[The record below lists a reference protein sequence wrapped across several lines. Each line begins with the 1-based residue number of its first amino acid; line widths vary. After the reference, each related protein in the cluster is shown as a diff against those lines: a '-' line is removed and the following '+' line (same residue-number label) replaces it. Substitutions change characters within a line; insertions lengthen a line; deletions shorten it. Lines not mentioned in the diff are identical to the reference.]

1 MAKSKEKISS
11 ARFYAFKALQ
21 RIEQDQAY
29 ADLVLSNLQQEI
41 DLSEKDRA
49 LLNEI
54 VRGTLRWKKRLDWIV
69 DQLWQGKS
77 KKLAPKIR
85 WLLWIGL
92 YQIDFLQ
99 KIPDSA
105 AVNEIVKIGRKIAGP
120 SVAGILNGMLRS
132 YLREPERVHFPDERD
147 DPVLALAVRK
157 SHPEWLVA
165 RWIDQF
171 GLEAASQ
178 LCDANNTPPLLCVR
192 PNRLKIDPEDFEN
205 LLLDKNVEFNKS
217 IVPGFFRLLSFSWPI
232 IQEWLDSGLIS
243 IQDESAGLPAL
254 AADVQPGETVFDL
267 CAAPGGKS
275 THIAELSGD
284 RATVFSADINPA
296 RCRLVRQA
304 CTRLGLQSVR
314 VLIADAN
321 HIPLKQADKIILDAP
336 CSGLGVMR
344 RKTDLRWRRKPEEI
358 EALVS
363 LQKKLLRSAA
373 EHVKPGG
380 ALVYCT
386 CTIEPEENDKVIQ
399 FFLQH
404 NANFKLAPV
413 ENSNIPKALIDE
425 NGMIHTFPHLHQ
437 MDGSFVAKLVR
448 VK

>member
-1 MAKSKEKISS
+1 MKSKANISQ

-29 ADLVLSNLQQEI
+29 TDLVLSKLQEEV
-41 DLSEKDRA
+41 DLSAEDRA

-54 VRGTLRWKKRLDWIV
+54 VRGTIRWKKRLDWIV

-99 KIPDSA
+99 RIPESA

-132 YLREPERVHFPDERD
+132 YLRQPQRIQFPDERE

-157 SHPEWLVA
+157 SHPEWLIA

-171 GLEAASQ
+171 GFRAASQ
-178 LCDANNTPPLLCVR
+178 LCDANNTPPVLCVR
-192 PNRLKIDPEDFEN
+192 PNRLKIKPEDFEN

-217 IVPGFFRLLSFSWPI
+217 IVPGFFRLYSFSWPT
-232 IQEWLDSGLIS
+232 IQHWLDSGLIS

-254 AADVQPGETVFDL
+254 VAEVQTGDTAFDL

-275 THIAELSGD
+275 THIAELTGD
-284 RATVFSADINPA
+284 QATVISADINPA

-304 CTRLGLQSVR
+304 CKRLGLLSVS
-314 VLIADAN
+314 VIVADAN
-321 HIPLKQADKIILDAP
+321 DVPLKQADKIILDAP

-344 RKTDLRWRRKPEEI
+344 RKVDLRWRRKPEEI
-358 EALVS
+358 IELAA
-363 LQKKLLRSAA
+363 LQKKLLQSAA
-373 EHVKPGG
+373 RQVRPGG
-380 ALVYCT
+380 ILVYCT
-386 CTIEPEENDKVIQ
+386 CTIEPEENEKVIQ
-399 FFLQH
+399 SFLEH
-404 NANFKLAPV
+404 NENFKLAPI
-413 ENSNIPKALIDE
+413 ENSNVAKTLIDE
-425 NGMIHTFPHLHQ
+425 DGMIRTFPHLHQ